1 MVRILRGDE
10 QGHAREHPLNPRACG
25 QASFGALAFRSDAAL
40 DRMLD
45 SLEHGGFLG
54 TRSLDHGG
62 VVLDLTPRGKAA
74 LQNPAA
80 LDGLLPKPKRS
91 PKSSRIH
98 KPSGKKA
105 GKSSGKKDAEGMEI
119 DEALLQALR
128 AWRRKQAQTRQ
139 VPPYVVFHDSHLSAI
154 AAHRPAT
161 LEALSELKGIGP
173 HKLEQY
179 GAEVIGLVRE
189 YREKK

>member
-1 MVRILRGDE
+1 M
-10 QGHAREHPLNPRACG
+10 
-25 QASFGALAFRSDAAL
+25 AFRSGAAL

-62 VVLDLTPRGKAA
+62 VVLDITPRGKAA

-80 LDGLLPKPKRS
+80 LDSLFAKPKKRS
-91 PKSSRIH
+91 RNRRPPTISST
-98 KPSGKKA
+98 
-105 GKSSGKKDAEGMEI
+105 KKDAEGMEV

-128 AWRRKQAQTRQ
+128 VWRQKQAKAQK
-139 VPPYVVFHDSHLSAI
+139 VPLYYICQSSLLNAI
-154 AAHRPAT
+154 AAHMPTT

-179 GAEVIGLVRE
+179 GAEVIELVRE
-189 YREKK
+189 QREKA